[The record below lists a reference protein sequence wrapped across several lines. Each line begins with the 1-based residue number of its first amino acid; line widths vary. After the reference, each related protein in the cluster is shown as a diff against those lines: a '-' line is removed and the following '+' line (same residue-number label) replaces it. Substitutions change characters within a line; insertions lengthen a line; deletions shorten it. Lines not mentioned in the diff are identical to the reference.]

1 MTDNAASGMRV
12 VSRSW
17 AITAMLGSA
26 ACWGSATVMTKG
38 ALDVFDPFVLLT
50 IQLTSSVVVLW
61 IAVIAF
67 SVRLDEPK
75 RMLIAGST
83 GIFEPGLAYAVGV
96 PGLALTTASNASVIA
111 ALEPVFIFLGAWL
124 IFRTKLDGFGWFA
137 VLLAVVGVA
146 MVSAVDVSD
155 FGAGAVLGDGLILL
169 GTAFA
174 AIYVLASSRLALL
187 LPAILITA
195 LQQSVGLVFV
205 LCLMVLALAL
215 GWQSLPVSVTPIMLL
230 LATVS
235 GLIQYAL
242 AFWLY
247 MVGLQR
253 LPPGLAGMFLTT
265 TPIFGILGGIVFLGE
280 RLVLVQLVGVGII
293 IVALFT
299 LLRRE
304 PQ

>member
-1 MTDNAASGMRV
+1 MTDNAARGMRV
-12 VSRSW
+12 VSRGW

-38 ALDVFDPFVLLT
+38 ALDAFDPFVLLT
-50 IQLTSSVVVLW
+50 IQLTSSVLVLW

-67 SVRLDEPK
+67 SVRLGESK
-75 RMLIAGST
+75 RMLVAGST

-124 IFRTKLDGFGWFA
+124 VFRTKLDGFGWFA

-155 FGAGAVLGDGLILL
+155 FGAGSVLGDGLILL

-174 AIYVLASSRLALL
+174 AIYVLASSRLAPL

-205 LCLMVLALAL
+205 LCLTVLALAL
-215 GWQSLPVSVTPIMLL
+215 GWQSLPVSVTPMMLL
-230 LATVS
+230 LAIVS

-265 TPIFGILGGIVFLGE
+265 TPIFGILGGMAFLGE
-280 RLVLVQLVGVGII
+280 RLALIQIAGVGIVI
-293 IVALFT
+293 AALVT

-304 PQ
+304 TQ